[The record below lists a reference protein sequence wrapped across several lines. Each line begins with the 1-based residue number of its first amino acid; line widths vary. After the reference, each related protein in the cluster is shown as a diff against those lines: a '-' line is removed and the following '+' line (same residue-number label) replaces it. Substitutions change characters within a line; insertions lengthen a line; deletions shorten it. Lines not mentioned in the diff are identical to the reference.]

1 MQESLLQRATDIC
14 KQKRIRFTPIRQQVF
29 LLMAEQK
36 GAVSA
41 YDLLERLQLHEANA
55 KPPTIYRALEF
66 LLENHFIHRIES
78 LNAYLMCA
86 HFGCEHPMQLLICDS
101 CKKVIELSD
110 PVIDD
115 AFAQQAKQSGFQIT
129 NKVLEVHGFCAQCQ
143 RASAVEVES

>member
-1 MQESLLQRATDIC
+1 MQETLLQRATDIC
-14 KQKRIRFTPIRQQVF
+14 AQKHIRFTPIRQQVF

-41 YDLLERLQLHEANA
+41 YDLLERLKLHEANA
-55 KPPTIYRALEF
+55 KPPTIYRALDF

-86 HFGCEHPMQLLICDS
+86 HFGCEHPMQLLICDK
-101 CKKVIELSD
+101 CRKIIGLTD

-115 AFAQQAKQSGFQIT
+115 AFSEQAKQYGFQIT
-129 NKVLEVHGFCAQCQ
+129 NKVLEVHGVCAQCQ
-143 RASAVEVES
+143 HP